1 MLPSFVLAE
10 PCPSNRSEQAK
21 VKKKRETRRRI
32 NRLVVKEE
40 GKKKRARGRA
50 ERKKRSRMGNFVF
63 SFSSVCNLVIS

>member
-40 GKKKRARGRA
+40 EKKRDRGR
-50 ERKKRSRMGNFVF
+50 EESKKRSRMGNFVF